1 MVTIKEAAEKKEQ
14 NDKRRK
20 DRPHKKDSNNSA
32 TSVNAMPAQTTR
44 DLLRIVRAAQPIPRV
59 AVARRLGVHRRR
71 ITVLVKP
78 LLDSGVLRE
87 GSPDRTISR
96 GAGRPP
102 IGLLFR
108 TESEFLIGVNIGDS
122 EIRLGAATVDGRL
135 LSEAKFPT
143 PTDPETA
150 LDQIRIAIDAQQ
162 KAMPERQ
169 LGVIGI
175 SVPGP
180 TDVEHGLLLYS
191 PRLGWRDLPIAERL
205 GVKVPVIVENNA
217 TAAAVYESQRRRGRS
232 ADGDFVLVRAGTGI
246 GVGLVIGGEVF
257 RGTTPADIAGEFGHM
272 TIVAGGKSCPC
283 GNYGCWERYA
293 SAASA
298 VELYT
303 GDTQRARLR
312 SSLRYTDLVARARAG
327 ERRAVV
333 TLERVGSHLGI
344 GIANVICALGVPH
357 IVLSGELVHGWQFIE
372 TAARSA
378 IAMSLCGRL
387 SQWTLEAGETHG
399 AELGGALEVAI
410 EHYLL
415 TIVGKNQVA
424 A

>member
-1 MVTIKEAAEKKEQ
+1 VLTKDHAAELKPAINQGTRKRTKKQ
-14 NDKRRK
+14 
-20 DRPHKKDSNNSA
+20 S
-32 TSVNAMPAQTTR
+32 TSSPLTNVTAVPAQTTR
-44 DLLRIVRAAQPIPRV
+44 ELLRIVRAAQPIPRV
-59 AVARRLGVHRRR
+59 AVAKRLGVHRRR

-87 GSPDRTISR
+87 GSPDRTVSR

-108 TESEFLIGVNIGDS
+108 TESEFLIGVNVGDS
-122 EIRLGAATVDGRL
+122 EIRVGAATVDGRL
-135 LSEAKFPT
+135 LSEEKFET
-143 PTDPETA
+143 PRDPESA
-150 LDQIRIAIDAQQ
+150 LAQIRASIDRRQ
-162 KAMPERQ
+162 KAMPERS
-169 LGVIGI
+169 LAVIGV

-180 TDVEHGLLLYS
+180 TDIEHGLLLYS
-191 PRLGWRDLPIAERL
+191 PRLGWRNLAIAEKLRIN
-205 GVKVPVIVENNA
+205 VPVIVENNA
-217 TAAAVYESQRRRGRS
+217 TAAAVYEAQRRRGRS
-232 ADGDFVLVRAGTGI
+232 AAGDFVLVRAGTGI

-303 GDTQRARLR
+303 GDTHRARLR
-312 SSLRYTDLVARARAG
+312 SSLRYIDLVARAKAG
-327 ERRAVV
+327 ERRAVT
-333 TLERVGSHLGI
+333 TLERVGNHLGI
-344 GIANVICALGVPH
+344 GIANVICGLGVPN

-372 TAARSA
+372 AATRSA

-387 SQWTLEAGETHG
+387 SQWTVEAGETHG

-415 TIVGKNQVA
+415 TISGRSQVA